1 MLKLFWLCVFSVQAA
16 CTGLVLSPEC
26 EWAEPIRP
34 QVEDHLSDPTA
45 RQILTH
51 NETGA
56 RLCGWRP

>member
-1 MLKLFWLCVFSVQAA
+1 MLLIASAGWLAGCGTNTF
-16 CTGLVLSPEC
+16 VLPDTC
-26 EWAEPIRP
+26 DWAEPIWP
-34 QVEDHLSDPTA
+34 SQADVFSDDTA